1 MKLKKRTKILIF
13 SALAL
18 VLLCGAAGAWTVKKI
33 RSAEYAYNRSLEA
46 RERGDGDAM
55 LRWMS
60 VAGARGDVR
69 AQMFLATGFETGSFG
84 GVTDLKL
91 SAAWY
96 KKAAEA
102 GNGIAQFN
110 YGTFC
115 WLGRGDVPADRE
127 EAVKWWEKAAE
138 AGVPN
143 AKSNLGI
150 CYRDGLGGVAKDINR
165 ARDFFIEAATAN
177 HLEACYLLGEL
188 YERENNRERA
198 LHWLEKAATAGHAKA
213 KALFERL
220 TGTHL

>member
-13 SALAL
+13 SALTL
-18 VLLCGAAGAWTVKKI
+18 VLLGGAAGAWTVKKI

-46 RERGDGDAM
+46 RE
-55 LRWMS
+55 
-60 VAGARGDVR
+60 RGDVR